1 MNFKKMD
8 FKKSLNMDKIK
19 KNFLSIIAVLNDKT
33 LYHFAASL
41 SFHSVLALIPFLFIS
56 LSVFMQMPS
65 FEEHAKALQDFI
77 ASALLPT
84 NAQQFSHYVEGFLAN
99 SNKLGIFGVIAMI
112 FTTLMFFTDFEFVIT
127 RLSNTKPRSFF
138 ARLCIYWT
146 LLTLMPLGL
155 AFSLW
160 LSHYFADFV
169 RGFGFDFNLLEIVP
183 YIIIWAIFGVTY
195 GACVNC
201 SLKLRDVVLSSFL
214 ASIGWHISK
223 LLFISYAFYNQ
234 NYASIYGSLSILLF
248 FFLWLYV
255 SWIVFLFGLKLLCA
269 LSEQNVEKKA

>member
-1 MNFKKMD
+1 ME
-8 FKKSLNMDKIK
+8 KIK
-19 KNFLSIIAVLNDKT
+19 KNLANIIAVLNNKT

-56 LSVFMQMPS
+56 LSLFMQMPS
-65 FEEHAKALQDFI
+65 FETHAKALQDFI
-77 ASALLPT
+77 ASALLPS
-84 NAQQFSHYVEGFLAN
+84 NAQQFSSYIEGFLAN
-99 SNKLGIFGVIAMI
+99 SSKLGIIGVIAMI
-112 FTTLMFFTDFEFVIT
+112 FTTLMFFADFEFVIT
-127 RLSNTKPRSFF
+127 SLSDTKPRGFF

-146 LLTLMPLGL
+146 LLTLMPLAL
-155 AFSLW
+155 ALSLW
-160 LSHYFADFV
+160 LSAYFADFI
-169 RGFGFDFNLLEIVP
+169 GKIGIKINILEIVP

-195 GACVNC
+195 GACINR
-201 SLKLRDVVLSSFL
+201 SFGLKNIVISSFI

-223 LLFISYAFYNQ
+223 ILFVNYTFYNQ

-269 LSEQNVEKKA
+269 LNEAYENAQSVEIEK